1 MSPQELKLR
10 RDRGDAP
17 LILDVRESEEYRI
30 VNLGGVLIP
39 LGELTARYQELDPEK
54 EIVVLCHHGIRSA
67 QATGFLRSVGF
78 TKAQNLDGG
87 IDRWTNQIDPSL
99 PRY

>member
-1 MSPQELKLR
+1 MTPKELKQR
-10 RDRGDAP
+10 MDAGTAP
-17 LILDVRESEEYRI
+17 LILDVREQEEFKI

-39 LGELTARYQELDPEK
+39 LGELTSRHQELDPEK

-67 QATGFLRSVGF
+67 HAVGFLRSVGYE
-78 TKAQNLDGG
+78 KAVNLDGG